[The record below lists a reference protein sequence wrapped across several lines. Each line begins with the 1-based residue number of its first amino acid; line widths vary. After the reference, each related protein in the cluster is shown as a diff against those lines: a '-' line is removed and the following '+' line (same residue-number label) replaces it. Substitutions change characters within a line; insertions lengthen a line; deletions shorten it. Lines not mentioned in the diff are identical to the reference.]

1 MVALQ
6 AMEPE
11 AMEPMA
17 MEWQAVELTEMAPM
31 EMAPME
37 MESKAMAPMEM
48 ESKAMAPMEMEP
60 EAMAPMEMEPE
71 AMAPMAV
78 MVTPVRAVAMGW
90 APKVAG
96 APVACM
102 VMGQGVVV
110 TADVVAVDT
119 GVDMVAGCCNAP
131 PPWQHDTR

>member
-11 AMEPMA
+11 AMEQTA
-17 MEWQAVELTEMAPM
+17 MG
-31 EMAPME
+31 PME

-48 ESKAMAPMEMEP
+48 ESTAMAPMEMV
-60 EAMAPMEMEPE
+60 PE

>member
-17 MEWQAVELTEMAPM
+17 MKWQAVELTEMEP
-31 EMAPME
+31 E
-37 MESKAMAPMEM
+37 AMAPMEM
-48 ESKAMAPMEMEP
+48 ESK
-60 EAMAPMEMEPE
+60 AMAPMEMEPE